1 MQEKLGTDS
10 PSKQQIEEYVKETNQ
25 IIVFNGN
32 KVEVYNE
39 SEVSL
44 FN

>member
-1 MQEKLGTDS
+1 LSYNCTFK
-10 PSKQQIEEYVKETNQ
+10 EYVKETNQ

-32 KVEVYNE
+32 KVEVYNQ